1 MVTKENADKAFW
13 SKMYGYEITD
23 EELME
28 IRENLTRFARLV
40 AEQAQVLAQNPNW
53 RMRFN
58 EHSA

>member
-1 MVTKENADKAFW
+1 MVTKADADKAFW

-23 EELME
+23 EELLE
-28 IRENLTRFARLV
+28 IRENLTRFGRLV
-40 AEQAQVLAQNPNW
+40 AEHAKVLAQEPNW